1 MTSVLRI
8 GIIDADQDIRFGR
21 RLLID
26 SQDDCQVVFE
36 DDSAE
41 SSKLRAP
48 EAALDVLLIDHRVR
62 GLDGVSL
69 ISKLIPIYQE
79 YKVDMP
85 PVIMTGAYYS
95 YELLLASIAAGATD
109 LVTLDSE
116 SQDLLKA
123 IRSAAGSEQEL
134 DFQSLKSLLNHPESF
149 VYETPNIDS
158 SLALLDDKD
167 TEILSC
173 FMQCKDDNQISKELD
188 VPKYRVRSTIKSI
201 LEKCSLATRA
211 QLFLAAQNKVVNNG

>member
-1 MTSVLRI
+1 VTKTLRI
-8 GIIDADQDIRFGR
+8 GIIDADEDIRFGR
-21 RLLID
+21 RMLID

-79 YKVDMP
+79 NKVEMP
-85 PVIMTGAYYS
+85 PVIMTGAYFS
-95 YELLLASIAAGATD
+95 SELLLASIAAGATD
-109 LVTLDSE
+109 LVTLDSQ

-123 IRSAAGSEQEL
+123 IRSAAGSEQEI
-134 DFQSLKSLLNHPESF
+134 DFQSLKSLINQPEPF
-149 VYETPNIDS
+149 DYQTPNIDT
-158 SLALLDDKD
+158 SLAFLTDK
-167 TEILSC
+167 EAEVLGC
-173 FMQCKDDNQISKELD
+173 FMQCKDDDEISKELD
-188 VPKYRVRSTIKSI
+188 MPKYRVRSTIKAI

-211 QLFLAAQNKVVNNG
+211 QLFLSAQNKVVSNG

>member
-1 MTSVLRI
+1 MTSMLRI

-167 TEILSC
+167 TEILSY